1 MSFSRQY
8 PFNQGFTLIELI
20 IAIVIMGILS
30 FGTVQF
36 MLNTSDAYD
45 QTARRDQLASAG
57 RVAIEKMSREI
68 RNALPNSA
76 RVASNCIE
84 FVPVLG
90 GSSYISI
97 PTQTASSSL
106 SSFVS
111 VPFSSGSIPSIIGR
125 AAVYPLN
132 VADIYQLTA
141 PSVISPQ
148 ISTASSALVSSS
160 TAVSVAWASPHQ
172 FLTESP
178 TKRWFMVDTPTSFCL
193 VAGNLYRYHGGSYG
207 FEATQPTSD
216 STLPISVATGR
227 TLLATQVS
235 SEGAPFTVVAATL
248 QRNAMVQIDLSF
260 TELGEGIRINHE
272 VQLRNV
278 P

>member
-1 MSFSRQY
+1 MYFPREY
-8 PFNQGFTLIELI
+8 KFNQGFTLIELI

-30 FGTVQF
+30 LGTVQF

-68 RNALPNSA
+68 RNALPNSV

-97 PTQTASSSL
+97 PTLAASSSAT
-106 SSFVS
+106 SFDS
-111 VPFSSGSIPSIIGR
+111 VPFSSGSVPSIIGR

-132 VADIYQLTA
+132 AVDIYQLTA
-141 PSVISPQ
+141 SSVISPQ
-148 ISTASSALVSSS
+148 ITTASAALISNS
-160 TAVSVAWASPHQ
+160 AVSVAWASSHQ

-178 TKRWFMVDTPTSFCL
+178 TKRWFMVDSPTSFCL
-193 VAGNLYRYHGGSYG
+193 TGGNLYRYQGGSYG
-207 FEATQPTSD
+207 FEATQPTVA
-216 STLPISVATGR
+216 STLPGTVADGR
-227 TLLATQVS
+227 SLLATEVI
-235 SEGAPFTVVAATL
+235 SEGTAFTSVAATL